1 VVQLFVDEAETRLA
15 RLADELLRLEDAGPG
30 QADLVDS
37 VFRDAHTLKGTAGMM
52 GYSGFAQV
60 AHHMEDLLHQV
71 REGTLAPGPALVD
84 GLLAGVDGMRRHLH
98 DMVAGPVDESVWAE
112 VQARVVAAGEQA
124 AGERPIEVPS
134 PVTAPVAPV
143 AAPVAPAA
151 SPAAAA
157 SDVAVARVPVARM
170 DAIDRLAGEAGVSHT
185 RLVGDLAEALG
196 PGATLPREAQRLGH
210 VLAELRARTT
220 EARMV
225 PVATV
230 LEPVRRAVRD
240 IARSQGKVV
249 RFEAEGEETELDRAV
264 LDRLADAVG
273 HLVRNAVD
281 HGVEPPAERVA
292 AGKSAQAVVRV
303 TARQQG
309 REVVVAVADDGRGID
324 PALVMEAAGESDM
337 DQADVMERLFQP
349 GFSTAP
355 EVTELSG
362 RGVGL
367 DAVRST
373 LASVRGR
380 VEVRS
385 EPGYG
390 TTFVLRVPLTVAA
403 VPCVI
408 VRCAGRSYALALSVV
423 AATRLPDPGDV
434 ALADVLGLRAEVR
447 PSAAV
452 VVEAG
457 GRTRAFAVDELVA
470 QRDVVVESVGALPS
484 VPVVAGAAVQGDG
497 TVLIVL
503 DGAALLDHPIFSTA
517 PAAVE
522 KSEGRAGEGAGRRV
536 LVVDDAAVVREVQV
550 AALRRAGY
558 EVQAAADGAE
568 ALAVLRR
575 WPADLALVDIEM
587 PVMDGLALT
596 QALRAD
602 PALRGTA
609 VLIFTSLG
617 SEADR
622 RRGMEA
628 GADGYLVKAT
638 YTPDGLLEAIARL
651 LGEDR

>member
-1 VVQLFVDEAETRLA
+1 MSAFPPEVVQLFVDEAETRLA
-15 RLADELLRLEDAGPG
+15 RLADELLRLEDAGPV

-112 VQARVVAAGEQA
+112 VQARVVAAGEHA
-124 AGERPIEVPS
+124 AGEGPIEVP
-134 PVTAPVAPV
+134 PPV
-143 AAPVAPAA
+143 AAAA
-151 SPAAAA
+151 LVMPAAAVA
-157 SDVAVARVPVARM
+157 DVAVARVPVARM

-349 GFSTAP
+349 GFSTAS

-373 LASVRGR
+373 LASVRGG

-457 GRTRAFAVDELVA
+457 GRTRAFAVEELVA

-522 KSEGRAGEGAGRRV
+522 KMEGRAGEGAGRRV

-628 GADGYLVKAT
+628 GADGYMVKAT
-638 YTPDGLLEAIARL
+638 YTPDALLEAIARL